1 MHHKDLVYVLSSFK
15 FTLTSIQII
24 EYPLLNSSWYFSL
37 FSMLKLQLMI
47 IKLPFKNKSK
57 FQLIQIWI
65 RVKTFY
71 FQEMKMTKLFHSHAY
86 VYNIIY
92 IYIYIYIYVYIYISF
107 YHCWYIIYKI
117 QVIFDPILRIT
128 ADKVL
133 KILKIDQILLSGCL
147 YFVRYWAIHVLKL
160 FVNQVVTS

>member
-92 IYIYIYIYVYIYISF
+92 IYIYIYICIYIYIFLSLLV
-107 YHCWYIIYKI
+107 HNI
-117 QVIFDPILRIT
+117 QNSGHFWPNFAYNSRQGFKNFKNWPNFIVWLPLLCEILGNTCIEI
-128 ADKVL
+128 V
-133 KILKIDQILLSGCL
+133 C
-147 YFVRYWAIHVLKL
+147 
-160 FVNQVVTS
+160 